1 MKVKIPSNV
10 KHLDI
15 KTKEVLD
22 EHAPCEDTMRNAE
35 NYFEYKR
42 AKTSLDSFVFE
53 MEKLQLRFETFEKA
67 ISQFEPIS
75 QNIIVSQLKVLKST
89 PSLDDVK
96 NLNYLLDDLAK
107 SDNAT
112 KVGDDY
118 GKYSNEFDY
127 DFKALHGTEMYE
139 KFKKEYEENNDNEE
153 GPPF

>member
-1 MKVKIPSNV
+1 
-10 KHLDI
+10 
-15 KTKEVLD
+15 
-22 EHAPCEDTMRNAE
+22 MRNAE

-53 MEKLQLRFETFEKA
+53 MEKLQVRFDTFEKA

-75 QNIIVSQLKVLKST
+75 QNIIVSQLKCLKST
-89 PSLDDVK
+89 PSLDDVR
-96 NLNYLLDDLAK
+96 NLNYLLDDISK
-107 SDNAT
+107 PDNAT
-112 KVGDDY
+112 RVGDDY

-139 KFKKEYEENNDNEE
+139 KFKKEYEENNDEEE